1 MTRSSPDHAAPPR
14 WFWIPALVAVAW
26 NAMGAFMYLGSVGLF
41 GDPTVGLNEAERAFD
56 ENMPA
61 WITAA
66 FATGTLAGLAGSV
79 GLLLRRRWAWP
90 LVLVSLAALLLLEG
104 WIIFLSGALPLFG
117 LGLPLAVVSGALL
130 LTWLAFTARGKG
142 WLR

>member
-14 WFWIPALVAVAW
+14 WFWIAALVAVAW
-26 NAMGAFMYLGSVGLF
+26 NAMGAFMYLSSVGLF
-41 GDPTVGLNEAERAFD
+41 GDPTVGLSEAERAFD

-79 GLLLRRRWAWP
+79 GLLLRRRWALP
-90 LVLVSLAALLLLEG
+90 LVLVSLVALLLLEG

-117 LGLPLAVVSGALL
+117 LGLPLTVVSGALL
-130 LTWLAFTARGKG
+130 LTWLAFIARGKG